1 MKNKR
6 FIFYLSLLGVFFI
19 GYLIGV
25 TINYNELE
33 SLQNENDNLRA
44 TLMASEEEIKVLQEL
59 PKTQLMYKSY
69 EIEGFRRNNNNKLVT
84 TIKYNDE
91 LYVPLYFLSTERGET
106 VRVYEDSIFIGES
119 AAFEKLT
126 SINVDVDTTNLD
138 SVLGKPYYT
147 RTYEDACTMSEV
159 TIKEYDGVSVHGASI
174 TVVKPVLQTYR
185 GITIGSTREEVE
197 KAYGKP
203 NPFNSD
209 IDYYYYGVY
218 YANLWFRFE
227 DGIVKS
233 FGILMDGC

>member
-6 FIFYLSLLGVFFI
+6 FIFYLSLFLVFFI

-25 TINYNELE
+25 IINGNKLAYFKSENEG
-33 SLQNENDNLRA
+33 LRVA
-44 TLMASEEEIKVLQEL
+44 LMKSEEEIKILEEI
-59 PKTQLMYKSY
+59 PKTQLVYKNF
-69 EIEGFRRNNNNKLVT
+69 EIDGFRRNNSELVT
-84 TIKYNDE
+84 VIKYNDE

-106 VRVYEDSIFIGES
+106 VKVYEDSIFIGGS
-119 AAFEKLT
+119 AAFEKLI
-126 SINVDVDTTNLD
+126 SINADVDITNLD
-138 SVLGKPYYT
+138 SILGKPYYT
-147 RTYEDACTMSEV
+147 RTYEDVCTMSEV
-159 TIKEYDGVSVHGASI
+159 TIKEYNGVSVNGASI

-185 GITIGSTREEVE
+185 GITIGSTKEEVE

-203 NPFNSD
+203 NSYNSD
-209 IDYYYYGVY
+209 INYYYYGVY